1 MFGPFERMVAGRYLR
16 PRRSE
21 GFLTVIGAFS
31 LLGIALGVG
40 TLIVVLAVMGGFREE
55 LLGRVLGI
63 NGHLTVQSGPSGLND
78 FDGMVGRLR
87 EVPGVTSVTPAV
99 IGQVMASGNGVAGGA
114 MVRGQRIEDLRART
128 AVSEHVIA
136 GSLDDLGED
145 GVAIGSRM
153 AQRMG
158 LRIGDAIT
166 LISPQGEAT
175 AFGTMPRIVGYPVR
189 AIFEV
194 GMFEYD
200 SSIVFMSFALAQ
212 GFFNQPGRASEIE
225 VMVQEPEQVDRY
237 RAPVQEAVGLGGYV
251 LDWQQTNRSFFNAL
265 QVERNVMFLILALII
280 LVAAFNIIS
289 GLIILVR
296 SKSRDVAILRTMGAT
311 RGAIMRIFFLTGATI
326 GVLGTLTGFVLGT
339 AFAANIESIRQILQM
354 LTGTELFSAEIYF
367 LSTLPAKI
375 DPMDV
380 ASVVLMALALSL
392 LATLYPSWRAAR
404 LDPVEALRYE

>member
-1 MFGPFERMVAGRYLR
+1 M
-16 PRRSE
+16 
-21 GFLTVIGAFS
+21 
-31 LLGIALGVG
+31 
-40 TLIVVLAVMGGFREE
+40 
-55 LLGRVLGI
+55 
-63 NGHLTVQSGPSGLND
+63 
-78 FDGMVGRLR
+78 
-87 EVPGVTSVTPAV
+87 
-99 IGQVMASGNGVAGGA
+99 
-114 MVRGQRIEDLRART
+114 
-128 AVSEHVIA
+128 IA

-200 SSIVFMSFALAQ
+200 SSIVFMPFALAQ

-367 LSTLPAKI
+367 LDTSGQDRSHGRRQRGP
-375 DPMDV
+375 DGPG
-380 ASVVLMALALSL
+380 ALAARDLVSVMAGGQARSGRSASL
-392 LATLYPSWRAAR
+392 
-404 LDPVEALRYE
+404 